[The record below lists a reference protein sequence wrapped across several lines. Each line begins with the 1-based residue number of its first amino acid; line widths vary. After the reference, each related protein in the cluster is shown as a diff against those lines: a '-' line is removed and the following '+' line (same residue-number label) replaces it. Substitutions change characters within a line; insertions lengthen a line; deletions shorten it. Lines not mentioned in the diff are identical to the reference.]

1 VTADTLRGTIERI
14 TYHNEE
20 NGYTVVQLLPE
31 GQGSFGG
38 PNTVTVVG
46 NMLGI
51 NVGESVVVSGAWA
64 AHPQYGR
71 QFKAES
77 VRTVLP
83 ATIAGLEKYLG
94 SGLIKGVGPVT
105 AHRIVRKFGLD
116 TLRVIEEEPARLHEV
131 LGVGRKRVDMIT
143 RAWAEQQKIK
153 EVMIFLQSHNVSTGL
168 AVRIYKQYG
177 DDALGIVQNDPYRL
191 AREVYGIGFITA
203 DKIARELGIA
213 QDAPERV
220 AAGVAYVLSQA
231 ADEGNVYLPAAELTK
246 RSAELLAV
254 QPAQVQAGIQ
264 ALREAEEIWVEDG
277 TNTQDRNRGQPSS
290 STTAVPALAED
301 RPVYLIPFYYGEV
314 GVTNRL
320 RRIADA
326 PEDRLAAFQSFDWPA
341 AFAMLQAQNNVPLT
355 VKQMD
360 AVQASLTR
368 KVTVL
373 TGGPGTGKTTCTRSL
388 LRLAETVGARVS
400 LASPTGRAAKRL
412 SEATGRPAK
421 TIHRLLE
428 FKPAEGM
435 TFQRNEENPLEADLL
450 VVDEASMLDLL
461 LTNNLLKAVPPG
473 SHLLLVGDI
482 DQLPSVGAGNVLRDI
497 IAAIEGPV
505 EGSRLQVAGSSPQS
519 EDRRTRPELDEGLTI
534 PGSSIQIPASARQK
548 AGEDINLQPSTFQP
562 FDKLR
567 AGSATAAV
575 VRLDTI
581 FRQPAGSY
589 IITNAYRI
597 NKGQMPVIDNKG
609 ATDFFLFKEEDPE
622 KAATLVVE
630 LVQERIPRKFGLAP
644 DQIQV
649 LSPMH
654 RGEVGVSSLN
664 ARLQASLNPPRPGIA
679 ERQVG
684 GRFFRTGDRV
694 MQIRN
699 NYDKDVFN
707 GDMGQIAG
715 IDLEEQIVT
724 VRMDDREVLYDFL
737 EVDELVHAYAVSVHK
752 AQGSEFPAVVIP
764 LLPSHYMMLQRNLL
778 YTAVTR
784 AQRLVVLVGSPR
796 AIGIAVRNDRAH
808 ERYSGLAERLTGGDR

>member
-1 VTADTLRGTIERI
+1 MGTEQKSVAADTLRGTIERI

-20 NGYTVVQLLPE
+20 NGYTVAQLMPE
-31 GQGSFGG
+31 STSTWGGQ
-38 PNTVTVVG
+38 PQLVTVIG

-51 NVGESVVVSGAWA
+51 NVGESVLVEGGWM

-71 QFKAES
+71 QFKADS

-116 TLRVIEEEPARLHEV
+116 TLEVIENEPARLREV
-131 LGVGRKRVDMIT
+131 LGVGRKRIDLIT

-153 EVMIFLQSHNVSTGL
+153 EVMLFLQSHNVSTSL

-177 DDALGIVQNDPYRL
+177 DEAIDVVQSDPYRL

-213 QDAPERV
+213 HDAPERV
-220 AAGVAYVLSQA
+220 AAGVAYVLSEA
-231 ADEGNVYLPAAELTK
+231 ADEGNVYLPAGELAR
-246 RSAELLAV
+246 RSAELLGVEAAR
-254 QPAQVQAGIQ
+254 AQEGIQ
-264 ALREAEEIWVEDG
+264 ALKDAAQVWIEGEATETPHEHKPV
-277 TNTQDRNRGQPSS
+277 
-290 STTAVPALAED
+290 AALAEE

-320 RRIADA
+320 RRLAEADTDA
-326 PEDRLAAFQSFDWPA
+326 LAAFRAFDWPA
-341 AFAMLQAQNNVPLT
+341 AFALLQSQNKLPLT
-355 VKQMD
+355 PKQME
-360 AVQASLTR
+360 AVQAALTR
-368 KVTVL
+368 RVTVL
-373 TGGPGTGKTTCTRSL
+373 TGGPGTGKTTSLRSL
-388 LRLAETVGARVS
+388 LRLAEAAGARVA

-412 SEATGRPAK
+412 SEATGKPAK

-428 FKPAEGM
+428 FKPTDGM
-435 TFQRNEENPLEADLL
+435 MAFQRNEENPLEADLV
-450 VVDEASMLDLL
+450 VVDEASMLDVL
-461 LTNNLLKAVPPG
+461 LTNNLLKAIPAG
-473 SHLLLVGDI
+473 AHLLLVGDI

-505 EGSRLQVAGSSPQS
+505 AGSQVKGSQVEGSRSKDGGSVQ
-519 EDRRTRPELDEGLTI
+519 
-534 PGSSIQIPASARQK
+534 PA
-548 AGEDINLQPSTFQP
+548 TFQP
-562 FDKLR
+562 SNLQLR
-567 AGSATAAV
+567 ANAAV

-581 FRQPAGSY
+581 FRQPEGSY
-589 IITNAYRI
+589 IITNAHRI
-597 NKGQMPVIDNKG
+597 NRGEMPVLDNKN
-609 ATDFFLFKEEDPE
+609 AVDFFLFREEDPE
-622 KAATLVVE
+622 KAAALIVE

-644 DQIQV
+644 EQIQV

-654 RGEVGVSSLN
+654 RGEVGVAALN
-664 ARLQASLNPPRPGIA
+664 ARLQAALNPPRANIA
-679 ERQVG
+679 ERQVSS
-684 GRFFRTGDRV
+684 RVFRVGDRV

-707 GDMGQIAG
+707 GDMGRITAL
-715 IDLEEQIVT
+715 DLEDQAAT
-724 VRMDDREVLYDFL
+724 VNLDERAVQYDFL
-737 EVDELVHAYAVSVHK
+737 ELDELIHAYAVSVHK

-764 LLPSHYMMLQRNLL
+764 LLTAHYMMLQRNLL

-784 AQRLVVLVGSPR
+784 AQRLVVLVGAPR
-796 AIGIAVRNDRAH
+796 AINIAVRNDRAH
-808 ERYSGLAERLTGGDR
+808 ERYSGLTERLREG